1 MLLAC
6 SAYEGEQSAAGWEV
20 LLHQCGSSRH
30 LRDGSEESQL
40 GKRGRG
46 LLDEAFCPEKRQ
58 MGASVPSPR
67 SSPAMQSREG
77 FSARQLFLGRKTS
90 RKGDERLCAALVSL

>member
-1 MLLAC
+1 MKESNLL
-6 SAYEGEQSAAGWEV
+6 
-20 LLHQCGSSRH
+20 L
-30 LRDGSEESQL
+30 DGRCCCTSVAHPDISEMGQRKATL